1 MSNSH
6 EYRKL
11 SSIEINKNKYYSI
24 VMDNAKENFFRTTKH
39 ISNKLLMLRRLNNL
53 TQEEF
58 AEKINT
64 DRKTI
69 SRAEQ
74 GEYRPS
80 GETLEKICIV
90 FNIPISYFYDDS
102 EYKNYSN
109 KDEIIRNITAK
120 LNVSDLDKL
129 NKINKLIDII

>member
-1 MSNSH
+1 
-6 EYRKL
+6 
-11 SSIEINKNKYYSI
+11 
-24 VMDNAKENFFRTTKH
+24 MDNVKKEIGLK
-39 ISNKLLMLRRLNNL
+39 IKQLRLSKNL

-102 EYKNYSN
+102 EYKNDSN